1 MNGKKIET
9 SNLTIYEMDSAKK
22 GLFTTEDGRNHT
34 IIFFLVALLFTLWAV
49 GNSLIDTMD
58 KHFQDYYH
66 LTKAD
71 SANVQFSHYLGYF
84 FMALPAGWFIHKLG
98 YKWGIILG
106 LSLAAVGCLWFYPA
120 TKIDGFW
127 AVLLGVCL
135 VAMGFSFLETVA
147 NPYTTVL
154 GDPKYAA
161 SRINLAQYFN
171 ALGWPIA
178 PFIGGLYFYHSDAT
192 LNAQQN
198 AEIAHKTMWIPYVG
212 LALIIVV
219 LIIAFVKSKM
229 PDIVEKER
237 DENNSENR
245 AAQADVF
252 GQQNLLS
259 TVLLY
264 VCAILFSFALGM
276 IFRFFAQLVYMDR
289 ATLANP
295 VAMLAVNHTL
305 AMVFDVVT
313 VLAGV
318 GSIVFI
324 TLKRGKLIHRDSI
337 WSAPHFTGATIAQ
350 FLYVAAQAGIFSFF
364 INYMVEEV
372 PAIAESMKSSWF
384 IGGENGSILR
394 NGAYFLT
401 EKGATSLMSWMAFPL
416 FLLGRF
422 TGSFILRVTKAHKML
437 GLYALIN
444 VILMLVIVAK
454 LGWVSVAA
462 VFLSFFFMSIMFPT
476 IFSLGIFGLGE
487 RSKVASSFIVM
498 AIMGGAVLPKVM
510 GAIADADGMA
520 AGYVVPA
527 ACFVVIALYGF
538 FWTKLSRVDGVSGVK
553 IGTGH

>member
-1 MNGKKIET
+1 MEK
-9 SNLTIYEMDSAKK
+9 AKK

-34 IIFFLVALLFTLWAV
+34 FIFFLVALLFTLWAV

-106 LSLAAVGCLWFYPA
+106 LSLAALGCLWFYPA

-161 SRINLAQYFN
+161 SRINLAQSFN
-171 ALGWPIA
+171 AIGWPIA
-178 PFIGGLYFYHSDAT
+178 PYIGGLYFYHSNDANT
-192 LNAQQN
+192 AQQN
-198 AEIAHKTMWIPYVG
+198 AEIAHQTMWIPYVA
-212 LALIIVV
+212 LAFIILILIV
-219 LIIAFVKSKM
+219 AFVKSKM
-229 PDIVEKER
+229 PDITE
-237 DENNSENR
+237 DNNSDDESSKVE
-245 AAQADVF
+245 VF
-252 GQQNLLS
+252 GQQGRLS
-259 TVLLY
+259 TILLY
-264 VCAILFSFALGM
+264 VCAVLFSFALGM
-276 IFRFFAQLVYMDR
+276 IFRFFVQIFYMDR
-289 ATLANP
+289 ETLANP
-295 VAMLAVNHTL
+295 EAMAALNHTL
-305 AMVFDVVT
+305 AWVFNIVT
-313 VLAGV
+313 AVAGIS
-318 GSIVFI
+318 SIAFI
-324 TLKRGKLIHRDSI
+324 AVKRHQLIHKNSL

-372 PAIAESMKSSWF
+372 PAIGESLKASFF

-394 NGAYFLT
+394 DGSYFLT

-422 TGSFILRVTKAHKML
+422 TGSFILRVTKAHNML
-437 GLYALIN
+437 GLYSLIN
-444 VILMLVIVAK
+444 VILMVVVVAN
-454 LGWVSVAA
+454 LGWLSVVA

-487 RSKVASSFIVM
+487 KSKLASSFIVM

-510 GAIADADGMA
+510 GAIGDREGMS
-520 AGYVVPA
+520 AGYIVPA
-527 ACFVVIALYGF
+527 VCFAGIALYGF
-538 FWTKLSRVDGVSGVK
+538 FWTKLSGSEGLNGVK
-553 IGTGH
+553 IGSGH

>member
-1 MNGKKIET
+1 MKST
-9 SNLTIYEMDSAKK
+9 KK

-34 IIFFLVALLFTLWAV
+34 FIFFLVALLFTLWAV

-106 LSLAAVGCLWFYPA
+106 LSLAALGCLWFYPA

-135 VAMGFSFLETVA
+135 IAMGFSFLETVA

-154 GDPKYAA
+154 GNPKYAA
-161 SRINLAQYFN
+161 SRINLAQSFN
-171 ALGWPIA
+171 AIGWPIA
-178 PFIGGLYFYHSDAT
+178 PYIGGLYFYHSDVT
-192 LNAQQN
+192 QSAQQN
-198 AEIAHKTMWIPYVG
+198 AEIAHKTMWVPYVA
-212 LALIIVV
+212 LAVIILV
-219 LIIAFVKSKM
+219 LIIAFIKSKM
-229 PDIVEKER
+229 PDVVE
-237 DENNSENR
+237 DENNNNNSGSDT
-245 AAQADVF
+245 AKVDVF
-252 GQQNLLS
+252 GQQSLLS
-259 TVLLY
+259 TILLY
-264 VCAILFSFALGM
+264 VVAILFSFALGM
-276 IFRFFAQLVYMDR
+276 IVRFFVQLFYMDR

-295 VAMLAVNHTL
+295 EAMVALNHTL
-305 AMVFDVVT
+305 TWVFNIVT
-313 VLAGV
+313 TIAGLA
-318 GSIVFI
+318 SIIFI
-324 TLKRGKLIHRDSI
+324 TLKRGKLIHKNSL

-364 INYMVEEV
+364 INYTVEEV
-372 PAIAESMKSSWF
+372 PSIGEGLKSIWF
-384 IGGENGSILR
+384 IGGEEGSVLR

-416 FLLGRF
+416 FLVGRF
-422 TGSFILRVTKAHKML
+422 TGSFILRVTKAHNML
-437 GLYALIN
+437 GLYSTIN
-444 VILMLVIVAK
+444 VILMFVVMAE
-454 LGWVSVAA
+454 LGWISVAA
-462 VFLSFFFMSIMFPT
+462 LFLSFFFMSIMFPT

-487 RSKVASSFIVM
+487 KSKLASSFIVM

-510 GAIADADGMA
+510 GAIGDKEGMS

-527 ACFVVIALYGF
+527 VCFIAIALYGF
-538 FWTKLSRVDGVSGVK
+538 FWTKLSGSEGLNGVK

>member
-1 MNGKKIET
+1 MKQ
-9 SNLTIYEMDSAKK
+9 AKK

-34 IIFFLVALLFTLWAV
+34 FIFFLVALLFTLWAV

-154 GDPKYAA
+154 GNPKYSA
-161 SRINLAQYFN
+161 SRINLAQSFN
-171 ALGWPIA
+171 AIGWPIA
-178 PFIGGLYFYHSDAT
+178 PFIGGLYFYHSDNSLT
-192 LNAQQN
+192 AQQN
-198 AEIAHKTMWIPYVG
+198 AEIAHKTMWVPYIG
-212 LALIIVV
+212 IALIIGV
-219 LIIAFVKSKM
+219 LILAFIKSNM
-229 PDIVEKER
+229 PDVTEDTNTDKEP
-237 DENNSENR
+237 ENNK
-245 AAQADVF
+245 AKVDVF
-252 GQQNLLS
+252 GQQNRMS
-259 TVLLY
+259 TILLY

-276 IFRFFAQLVYMDR
+276 IIRFFVQLFYMDR
-289 ATLANP
+289 ETLANP
-295 VAMLAVNHTL
+295 EAMATLNHTL
-305 AMVFDVVT
+305 TRIFYIVT
-313 VLAGV
+313 GISGIASV
-318 GSIVFI
+318 VFI
-324 TLKRGKLIHRDSI
+324 VLKKQALIHKNSL
-337 WSAPHFTGATIAQ
+337 WSAPHFSGATIAQ

-372 PAIAESMKSSWF
+372 PSISESFKASF
-384 IGGENGSILR
+384 IIGGESGSVLR
-394 NGAYFLT
+394 DGAFFLS
-401 EKGATSLMSWMAFPL
+401 EKGATSLMSWLAFPL

-422 TGSFILRVTKAHKML
+422 TGSFILRVTKAHNML
-437 GLYALIN
+437 GLYSFIN
-444 VILMLVIVAK
+444 VILMLVVVAK
-454 LGWVSVAA
+454 LGWISVIA

-476 IFSLGIFGLGE
+476 IFSLGIWGLGE
-487 RSKVASSFIVM
+487 KSKLASSFIVM

-510 GAIADADGMA
+510 GAIADKDGMS
-520 AGYVVPA
+520 AGYIVPA
-527 ACFVVIALYGF
+527 VCFGVIALYGF
-538 FWTKLSRVDGVSGVK
+538 FWTKLSGAEGLSKVKVGSG
-553 IGTGH
+553 H

>member
-1 MNGKKIET
+1 MKGT
-9 SNLTIYEMDSAKK
+9 KK

-34 IIFFLVALLFTLWAV
+34 FIFFLVALLFTLWAV

-84 FMALPAGWFIHKLG
+84 FMALPAGWFIHRLG
-98 YKWGIILG
+98 YKWGIVLG
-106 LSLAAVGCLWFYPA
+106 LSLAALGCLWFYPA

-135 VAMGFSFLETVA
+135 IAMGFSFLETVA

-161 SRINLAQYFN
+161 SRINLAQSFN
-171 ALGWPIA
+171 AIGWPIA
-178 PFIGGLYFYHSDAT
+178 PYIGGLYFYHSDAS
-192 LNAQQN
+192 LSSQQN
-198 AEIAHKTMWIPYVG
+198 AEIAHQTMWIPYVA
-212 LALIIVV
+212 LALIIAV
-219 LIIAFVKSKM
+219 LIVAFIKSKM
-229 PDIVEKER
+229 PDVVEDKTNHSGGETAKV
-237 DENNSENR
+237 E
-245 AAQADVF
+245 VF
-252 GQQNLLS
+252 GQQSLLS
-259 TVLLY
+259 TILLY
-264 VCAILFSFALGM
+264 VCAVLFSFALGM
-276 IFRFFAQLVYMDR
+276 IVRFFVQLFYMDR
-289 ATLANP
+289 ETLANP
-295 VAMLAVNHTL
+295 EAMTALNHLLTR
-305 AMVFDVVT
+305 VFYIVT
-313 VLAGV
+313 GMAGIASV
-318 GSIVFI
+318 IFISIKK
-324 TLKRGKLIHRDSI
+324 TKLIHKDSL

-372 PAIAESMKSSWF
+372 PALGESLKSSFF
-384 IGGENGSILR
+384 IGGDNGSILR

-422 TGSFILRVTKAHKML
+422 TGSFILRVTKAHNML
-437 GLYALIN
+437 GLYAFIN
-444 VILMLVIVAK
+444 VILMFVIVAK
-454 LGWVSVAA
+454 LGWISVVA

-487 RSKVASSFIVM
+487 KSKLASSFIVM

-510 GAIADADGMA
+510 GAIGDAEGMS

-527 ACFVVIALYGF
+527 VCFMAIALYGF
-538 FWTKLSRVDGVSGVK
+538 FWTKLSGSEGLKSVK

>member
-1 MNGKKIET
+1 MTKT
-9 SNLTIYEMDSAKK
+9 KK

-34 IIFFLVALLFTLWAV
+34 FIFFLVVLLFTLWAV

-106 LSLAAVGCLWFYPA
+106 LSLAALGCLWFYPA

-154 GDPKYAA
+154 GNPKYSA
-161 SRINLAQYFN
+161 SRINLAQSFN
-171 ALGWPIA
+171 AIGWPIA
-178 PFIGGLYFYHSDAT
+178 PYIGGLYFYHTDSS
-192 LNAQQN
+192 LSAQQN
-198 AEIAHKTMWIPYVG
+198 AEIAHKTMWVPYVG
-212 LALIIVV
+212 IALIIGV
-219 LIIAFVKSKM
+219 LILAFLKSNMPDVTEDANNDQESGAEKSK
-229 PDIVEKER
+229 V
-237 DENNSENR
+237 
-245 AAQADVF
+245 DVF
-252 GQQNLLS
+252 GQQSLLS

-276 IFRFFAQLVYMDR
+276 IVRFFVQLFYMDR
-289 ATLANP
+289 ETLANP
-295 VAMLAVNHTL
+295 EAMATLNHLLSRVFYIVTGIFGVASVAFLI
-305 AMVFDVVT
+305 FR
-313 VLAGV
+313 
-318 GSIVFI
+318 
-324 TLKRGKLIHRDSI
+324 KEKLIHKNSL
-337 WSAPHFTGATIAQ
+337 WSAPHFSGATIAQ

-372 PAIAESMKSSWF
+372 PSISESFRSSF
-384 IGGENGSILR
+384 LIGGENGSILR
-394 NGAYFLT
+394 DGAYFLT

-422 TGSFILRVTKAHKML
+422 TGSFILRVTKAHNML
-437 GLYALIN
+437 GLYSFIN
-444 VILMLVIVAK
+444 VVLMLVVVAK
-454 LGWVSVAA
+454 LGWISVIA

-476 IFSLGIFGLGE
+476 IFSLGIWGLGE
-487 RSKVASSFIVM
+487 KSKLASSFIVM

-510 GAIADADGMA
+510 GAIADKDGMS

-527 ACFVVIALYGF
+527 VCFAVIALYGF
-538 FWTKLSRVDGVSGVK
+538 FWTKLSGSEGLSKMK
-553 IGTGH
+553 IGSGH

>member
-1 MNGKKIET
+1 MEKT
-9 SNLTIYEMDSAKK
+9 KK
-22 GLFTTEDGRNHT
+22 GLFTTEDGRNH
-34 IIFFLVALLFTLWAV
+34 IFIFFLVALLFTLWAV

-106 LSLAAVGCLWFYPA
+106 LSLAALGCLWFYPA

-135 VAMGFSFLETVA
+135 IAMGFSFLETVA

-161 SRINLAQYFN
+161 SRINLAQSFN
-171 ALGWPIA
+171 AIGWPIA
-178 PFIGGLYFYHSDAT
+178 PYIGGLYFYHTDNA

-198 AEIAHKTMWIPYVG
+198 AVIAHQTMWVPYVG
-212 LALIIVV
+212 IAIIIGILILAFI
-219 LIIAFVKSKM
+219 KSKM
-229 PDIVEKER
+229 PDVVEHDHNKGNSESNKAIVE
-237 DENNSENR
+237 
-245 AAQADVF
+245 VF
-252 GQQNLLS
+252 GQQSRLS
-259 TVLLY
+259 TILLY
-264 VCAILFSFALGM
+264 VCAVMLSFALGM
-276 IFRFFAQLVYMDR
+276 IVRFFVQLFYMDR
-289 ATLANP
+289 ETLGNP
-295 VAMLAVNHTL
+295 E
-305 AMVFDVVT
+305 AMVALNIILTRVFYTVT
-313 VLAGV
+313 GIVGI
-318 GSIVFI
+318 GSIIFI
-324 TLKRGKLIHRDSI
+324 ALKREKLIHKNSL

-372 PAIAESMKSSWF
+372 PAISESLKSSFF

-394 NGAYFLT
+394 DGAYFLT

-416 FLLGRF
+416 FLVGRF

-437 GLYALIN
+437 GLYSFIN
-444 VILMLVIVAK
+444 VILMFVIVAK
-454 LGWVSVAA
+454 LGWISVAA

-476 IFSLGIFGLGE
+476 IFSLGIWGLGE
-487 RSKVASSFIVM
+487 KSKLASSFIVM

-510 GAIADADGMA
+510 GAIADKDGMS
-520 AGYVVPA
+520 AGYIVPA
-527 ACFVVIALYGF
+527 VCFMAIALYGF
-538 FWTKLSRVDGVSGVK
+538 FWTKLSGSEGLTSVK
-553 IGTGH
+553 IGSGH

>member
-1 MNGKKIET
+1 MKKT
-9 SNLTIYEMDSAKK
+9 KA

-34 IIFFLVALLFTLWAV
+34 FIFFLVALLFTLWAV

-58 KHFQDYYH
+58 KHFQDFYH

-84 FMALPAGWFIHKLG
+84 FMALPAGWFIQKLG
-98 YKWGIILG
+98 YKWGIVLG
-106 LSLAAVGCLWFYPA
+106 LSLAALGCLWFYPA
-120 TKIDGFW
+120 TQIDGFW

-161 SRINLAQYFN
+161 SRINLAQSFN
-171 ALGWPIA
+171 AIGWPIA
-178 PFIGGLYFYHSDAT
+178 PYIGGLYFYHTDTA

-198 AEIAHKTMWIPYVG
+198 AEIAHQTMWIPYVG
-212 LALIIVV
+212 LAIIMLV
-219 LIIAFVKSKM
+219 LIVAFIKSKM
-229 PDIVEKER
+229 PDVKEADNTNNNTESETVKVE
-237 DENNSENR
+237 
-245 AAQADVF
+245 VF
-252 GQQNLLS
+252 GQQSLLS
-259 TVLLY
+259 TILLY
-264 VCAILFSFALGM
+264 VCAILFSFAVGM
-276 IFRFFAQLVYMDR
+276 IVRFFVQLFYMDR
-289 ATLANP
+289 ETLGNP
-295 VAMLAVNHTL
+295 E
-305 AMVFDVVT
+305 AMVALNHL
-313 VLAGV
+313 LAWV
-318 GSIVFI
+318 FNITTSIVGIASIIFI
-324 TLKRGKLIHRDSI
+324 TLRRDRLIHKDSL

-372 PAIAESMKSSWF
+372 PAIGESFKSSWF

-401 EKGATSLMSWMAFPL
+401 ERGATSLMSWMAFPL
-416 FLLGRF
+416 FLIGRF
-422 TGSFILRVTKAHKML
+422 TGSFILRVTKAHSML

-444 VILMLVIVAK
+444 VLLMFVVVANI
-454 LGWVSVAA
+454 GWISVAA

-487 RSKVASSFIVM
+487 KSKLASSFIVM

-510 GAIADADGMA
+510 GAIADKDGMS

-527 ACFVVIALYGF
+527 VCFMVIALYGF
-538 FWTKLSRVDGVSGVK
+538 FWTKLSGSDGLSGLK
-553 IGTGH
+553 IRTGH

>member
-1 MNGKKIET
+1 MKKT
-9 SNLTIYEMDSAKK
+9 KA

-34 IIFFLVALLFTLWAV
+34 FIFFLVALLFTLWAV

-58 KHFQDYYH
+58 KHFQDFYH

-84 FMALPAGWFIHKLG
+84 FMALPAGWFIQKLG
-98 YKWGIILG
+98 YKWGIVLG
-106 LSLAAVGCLWFYPA
+106 LSLAALGCLWFYPA
-120 TKIDGFW
+120 TQIDGFW

-161 SRINLAQYFN
+161 SRINLAQSFN
-171 ALGWPIA
+171 AIGWPIA
-178 PFIGGLYFYHSDAT
+178 PYIGGLYFYHTDTA

-198 AEIAHKTMWIPYVG
+198 AEIAHQTMWIPYVG
-212 LALIIVV
+212 LAIIMLV
-219 LIIAFVKSKM
+219 LIVAFIKSKM
-229 PDIVEKER
+229 PDVKEADNTNNNTESETVKVE
-237 DENNSENR
+237 
-245 AAQADVF
+245 VF
-252 GQQNLLS
+252 GQQSLLS
-259 TVLLY
+259 TILLY
-264 VCAILFSFALGM
+264 VCAILFSFAVGM
-276 IFRFFAQLVYMDR
+276 IVRFFVQLFYMDR
-289 ATLANP
+289 ETLGNP
-295 VAMLAVNHTL
+295 E
-305 AMVFDVVT
+305 AMVALNHL
-313 VLAGV
+313 LAWV
-318 GSIVFI
+318 FNITTSIVGIASIIFI
-324 TLKRGKLIHRDSI
+324 TLRRDRLIHKDSL

-372 PAIAESMKSSWF
+372 PAIGESFKSSLF

-401 EKGATSLMSWMAFPL
+401 ERGATSLMSWMAFPL
-416 FLLGRF
+416 FLIGRF
-422 TGSFILRVTKAHKML
+422 TGSFILRVTKAHSML

-444 VILMLVIVAK
+444 VLLMFVVVAK
-454 LGWVSVAA
+454 LGWISVAA

-487 RSKVASSFIVM
+487 KSKLASSFIVM

-510 GAIADADGMA
+510 GAIADKDGMS

-527 ACFVVIALYGF
+527 VCFMVIALYGF
-538 FWTKLSRVDGVSGVK
+538 FWTKLSGSDGLSGLK
-553 IGTGH
+553 IRTGH

>member
-1 MNGKKIET
+1 MSKT
-9 SNLTIYEMDSAKK
+9 KK

-34 IIFFLVALLFTLWAV
+34 FIFFLVALLFTLWAV

-106 LSLAAVGCLWFYPA
+106 LSLAALGCLWFYPA

-135 VAMGFSFLETVA
+135 IAMGFSFLETVA

-154 GDPKYAA
+154 GNPKYAA
-161 SRINLAQYFN
+161 SRINLAQSFN
-171 ALGWPIA
+171 AIGWPIA
-178 PFIGGLYFYHSDAT
+178 PFIGGMYFYHTDDSLT
-192 LNAQQN
+192 AQQN
-198 AEIAHKTMWIPYVG
+198 AEIAHQTMWIPYMALAVIIG
-212 LALIIVV
+212 L
-219 LIIAFVKSKM
+219 LIIAFLKSKM
-229 PDIVEKER
+229 PDVTE
-237 DENNSENR
+237 DDNLGAENE
-245 AAQADVF
+245 AAKVDVF
-252 GQQNLLS
+252 GQKSVIS
-259 TVLLY
+259 TILLY
-264 VCAILFSFALGM
+264 VTAILFSFALGM
-276 IFRFFAQLVYMDR
+276 IVRFFVQVFYMDR
-289 ATLANP
+289 ETLAN
-295 VAMLAVNHTL
+295 VEAMAVLNKMLTGIFY
-305 AMVFDVVT
+305 AVT
-313 VLAGV
+313 IIAGV
-318 GSIVFI
+318 VSIAFI
-324 TLKRGKLIHRDSI
+324 AIKRGQLIHKNSI

-372 PAIAESMKSSWF
+372 PAIGAELKSNFF

-394 NGAYFLT
+394 DGSYFLT
-401 EKGATSLMSWMAFPL
+401 EKGATSLMSWLAFPL

-422 TGSFILRVTKAHKML
+422 TGSFILRVTKAHIML
-437 GLYALIN
+437 GLYSLIN
-444 VILMLVIVAK
+444 VILMFVVVAN
-454 LGWVSVAA
+454 LGWISVAS

-487 RSKVASSFIVM
+487 KSKLASSFIVM

-510 GAIADADGMA
+510 GAIGDAEGMS

-527 ACFVVIALYGF
+527 VCFMAIALYGF
-538 FWTKLSRVDGVSGVK
+538 FWNKLSGSDGLNNVK

>member
-1 MNGKKIET
+1 MKST
-9 SNLTIYEMDSAKK
+9 KK

-34 IIFFLVALLFTLWAV
+34 FIFFLVALLFTLWAV

-58 KHFQDYYH
+58 KHFQDFYH

-106 LSLAAVGCLWFYPA
+106 LSLAALGCLWFYPA

-161 SRINLAQYFN
+161 SRINLAQSFN
-171 ALGWPIA
+171 AIGWPIA
-178 PFIGGLYFYHSDAT
+178 PYIGGLYFYHTDPA
-192 LNAQQN
+192 LNSQQN
-198 AEIAHKTMWIPYVG
+198 AEIAHQTMWVPYVG
-212 LALIIVV
+212 IALIIGI
-219 LIIAFVKSKM
+219 LILAFLKSKM
-229 PDIVEKER
+229 PDVKEEDHKNNDSEVETIKV
-237 DENNSENR
+237 
-245 AAQADVF
+245 DVF
-252 GQQNLLS
+252 GQQSRLS
-259 TVLLY
+259 TILLY
-264 VCAILFSFALGM
+264 VCAILLSFALGM
-276 IFRFFAQLVYMDR
+276 IVRFFVQLFYMDR
-289 ATLANP
+289 ETLGNP
-295 VAMLAVNHTL
+295 E
-305 AMVFDVVT
+305 AMVALNHILTRVFYIATGFV
-313 VLAGV
+313 GV
-318 GSIVFI
+318 GSIAFI
-324 TLKRGKLIHRDSI
+324 TLKRDKLIHKASL

-372 PAIAESMKSSWF
+372 PAIAESLKSNWF
-384 IGGENGSILR
+384 IGGAEGSILR
-394 NGAYFLT
+394 DGSYFLT

-416 FLLGRF
+416 FLIGRF
-422 TGSFILRVTKAHKML
+422 TGSFILRVTKAHNML
-437 GLYALIN
+437 GLYAFIN
-444 VILMLVIVAK
+444 VILMFVIVAK
-454 LGWVSVAA
+454 LGWISVAA

-487 RSKVASSFIVM
+487 KSKLASSFIVM

-510 GAIADADGMA
+510 GAIADKDGMS

-527 ACFVVIALYGF
+527 VCFMVIALYGF
-538 FWTKLSRVDGVSGVK
+538 FWTKLSGSEGLSKVK
-553 IGTGH
+553 IGSGH

>member
-1 MNGKKIET
+1 MERT
-9 SNLTIYEMDSAKK
+9 KK
-22 GLFTTEDGRNHT
+22 GLFTTEDGRNHVV
-34 IIFFLVALLFTLWAV
+34 IFFLVALLFTLWAV

-106 LSLAAVGCLWFYPA
+106 LSLAALGCLWFYPA

-161 SRINLAQYFN
+161 SRINLAQSFN
-171 ALGWPIA
+171 AIGWPIA
-178 PFIGGLYFYHSDAT
+178 PFIGGLYFYHSDNT

-198 AEIAHKTMWIPYVG
+198 AEIAHKTMWVPYVA
-212 LALIIVV
+212 LAVIILV
-219 LIIAFVKSKM
+219 LIIAFIKSKM
-229 PDIVEKER
+229 PDIIEN
-237 DENNSENR
+237 ENNNNHTESKT
-245 AAQADVF
+245 AKVDVF
-252 GQQNLLS
+252 GQQSLLS
-259 TVLLY
+259 TILLY

-276 IFRFFAQLVYMDR
+276 IFRFFAQLFYMDR
-289 ATLANP
+289 ETLADP
-295 VAMLAVNHTL
+295 KAMVALNHTL
-305 AMVFDVVT
+305 AIVFDVAT
-313 VLAGV
+313 VVAGV
-318 GSIVFI
+318 ASIVFI
-324 TLKRGKLIHRDSI
+324 TLKRKSLIHKSSI
-337 WSAPHFTGATIAQ
+337 WSAPHFTGATISQ

-372 PAIAESMKSSWF
+372 PAIGESLKSSWF

-437 GLYALIN
+437 GLYAFIN
-444 VILMLVIVAK
+444 VLLMFIIVAK
-454 LGWVSVAA
+454 LGWVSVMA

-510 GAIADADGMA
+510 GAIADADGMS

-527 ACFVVIALYGF
+527 ACFAVIALYGF
-538 FWTKLSRVDGVSGVK
+538 FWTKLSGSDGLNGVK
-553 IGTGH
+553 IGTGHCETLQIARLGSGDI

>member
-1 MNGKKIET
+1 MEKTN
-9 SNLTIYEMDSAKK
+9 K
-22 GLFTTEDGRNHT
+22 GLFTTEDGKNHVV
-34 IIFFLVALLFTLWAV
+34 IFFLVALLFTLWAV

-58 KHFQDYYH
+58 KHFQDFYH

-106 LSLAAVGCLWFYPA
+106 LSLAALGCLWFYPA

-161 SRINLAQYFN
+161 SRINLAQSFN
-171 ALGWPIA
+171 AIGWPIA
-178 PFIGGLYFYHSDAT
+178 PFIGGLYFYNSDAT
-192 LNAQQN
+192 LSAQQN
-198 AEIAHKTMWIPYVG
+198 AEIAHKTMWIPYVA
-212 LALIIVV
+212 LAVIIGV
-219 LIIAFVKSKM
+219 LIIAFMKSKM
-229 PDIVEKER
+229 PEVVE
-237 DENNSENR
+237 DENNNSNSENKK
-245 AAQADVF
+245 AKVDVF
-252 GQQNLLS
+252 GQQSILS
-259 TVLLY
+259 TILLY
-264 VCAILFSFALGM
+264 VCAILFSFAIGM
-276 IFRFFAQLVYMDR
+276 IFRFFAQLFYMDR
-289 ATLANP
+289 ETLANP
-295 VAMLAVNHTL
+295 QAMLAVNHTL
-305 AMVFDVVT
+305 AIVFDVST
-313 VLAGV
+313 VVAGMT
-318 GSIVFI
+318 SIAFI
-324 TLKRGKLIHRDSI
+324 ALKREKLIHKNSI
-337 WSAPHFTGATIAQ
+337 WSAPHFTGATISQ

-372 PAIAESMKSSWF
+372 PAIGESMKSSWF

-437 GLYALIN
+437 GLYAFIN
-444 VILMLVIVAK
+444 VLLMFVIVAK
-454 LGWVSVAA
+454 LGWVSVLA

-476 IFSLGIFGLGE
+476 IFSLGIYGLGE
-487 RSKVASSFIVM
+487 RSKVASSFIVI

-510 GAIADADGMA
+510 GAIADADGMS

-527 ACFVVIALYGF
+527 VCFAVIALYGI
-538 FWTKLSRVDGVSGVK
+538 FWTKLSGSEGLNGVK

>member
-1 MNGKKIET
+1 MEKT
-9 SNLTIYEMDSAKK
+9 KK

-34 IIFFLVALLFTLWAV
+34 FIFFLVALLFTLWAV

-58 KHFQDYYH
+58 KHFQDYYL

-98 YKWGIILG
+98 YKWGIVLG
-106 LSLAAVGCLWFYPA
+106 LSLAALGCLWFYPA

-135 VAMGFSFLETVA
+135 IAMGFSFLETVA

-161 SRINLAQYFN
+161 SRINLAQSFN
-171 ALGWPIA
+171 AIGWPIA
-178 PFIGGLYFYHSDAT
+178 PYIGGLYFYHTDPS

-198 AEIAHKTMWIPYVG
+198 AEIAHKTMWVPYIG
-212 LALIIVV
+212 IAIIIGILILAFI
-219 LIIAFVKSKM
+219 KSKM
-229 PDIVEKER
+229 PDVKEEDHKDTGSETSQVE
-237 DENNSENR
+237 
-245 AAQADVF
+245 VF
-252 GQQNLLS
+252 GQQSRLS

-264 VCAILFSFALGM
+264 VCAVMFSFALGM
-276 IFRFFAQLVYMDR
+276 IFRFFVQLFYMDR
-289 ATLANP
+289 ETLANP
-295 VAMLAVNHTL
+295 E
-305 AMVFDVVT
+305 AMVALNHLLTRVFYSIT
-313 VLAGV
+313 GIV
-318 GSIVFI
+318 GIASIIFI
-324 TLKRGKLIHRDSI
+324 TVKRSKLIHKDSL

-364 INYMVEEV
+364 INYMVEDV
-372 PAIAESMKSSWF
+372 PALGESLKSSFF

-394 NGAYFLT
+394 DGAYFLT

-422 TGSFILRVTKAHKML
+422 TGSFILRVTKAHNML
-437 GLYALIN
+437 GLYSAIN
-444 VILMLVIVAK
+444 VILMFLIVAK
-454 LGWVSVAA
+454 LGWISVVA

-487 RSKVASSFIVM
+487 KSKLASSFIVM

-510 GAIADADGMA
+510 GAIADADGMS

-527 ACFVVIALYGF
+527 VCFMAIALYGF
-538 FWTKLSRVDGVSGVK
+538 FWTKLSGSEGVSGVK

>member
-1 MNGKKIET
+1 MSKT
-9 SNLTIYEMDSAKK
+9 KK

-34 IIFFLVALLFTLWAV
+34 FIFFLVALLFTLWAV

-106 LSLAAVGCLWFYPA
+106 LSLAALGCLWFYPA

-154 GDPKYAA
+154 GNPKYAA
-161 SRINLAQYFN
+161 SRINLAQSFN
-171 ALGWPIA
+171 AIGWPIA
-178 PFIGGLYFYHSDAT
+178 PFIGGMYFYHTDDT
-192 LNAQQN
+192 LTAQQN
-198 AEIAHKTMWIPYVG
+198 AEIAHQTMWIPYVA
-212 LALIIVV
+212 LAVIIGV
-219 LIIAFVKSKM
+219 LIILFLKSKM
-229 PDIVEKER
+229 PDVTE
-237 DENNSENR
+237 DDNSGAE
-245 AAQADVF
+245 AETAKVDVF
-252 GQQNLLS
+252 GQKGLMS
-259 TVLLY
+259 TILLY
-264 VCAILFSFALGM
+264 VTAILFSFALGM
-276 IFRFFAQLVYMDR
+276 IVRFFVQIFYMDR
-289 ATLANP
+289 ETLANAE
-295 VAMLAVNHTL
+295 AMAALNHTL
-305 AMVFDVVT
+305 TRIFYVVT
-313 VLAGV
+313 AVAGI
-318 GSIVFI
+318 GSIAFI
-324 TLKRGKLIHRDSI
+324 AFKRGKLIHKNSL

-372 PAIAESMKSSWF
+372 PSISEGMKASWL
-384 IGGENGSILR
+384 IGGESGSILR
-394 NGAYFLT
+394 DNSFFLT
-401 EKGATSLMSWMAFPL
+401 EKGATSLMSWLAFPL

-422 TGSFILRVTKAHKML
+422 TGSFILRVTKAHIML
-437 GLYALIN
+437 GVYSFIN
-444 VILMLVIVAK
+444 VILMLVVVAN
-454 LGWVSVAA
+454 LGWISVIS

-487 RSKVASSFIVM
+487 KSKLASSFIVM

-510 GAIADADGMA
+510 GAIGDAEGMS
-520 AGYVVPA
+520 AGYIVPA
-527 ACFVVIALYGF
+527 ICFIAIALYGF
-538 FWTKLSRVDGVSGVK
+538 FWSKLSGSDGVSSVK
-553 IGTGH
+553 LGAGH

>member
-1 MNGKKIET
+1 MKGT
-9 SNLTIYEMDSAKK
+9 KK

-34 IIFFLVALLFTLWAV
+34 FIFFLVALLFTLWAV

-106 LSLAAVGCLWFYPA
+106 LGLAALGCLWFYPA

-135 VAMGFSFLETVA
+135 IAMGFSFLETVA

-154 GDPKYAA
+154 GNPKYAA
-161 SRINLAQYFN
+161 SRINLAQSFN
-171 ALGWPIA
+171 AIGWPIA
-178 PFIGGLYFYHSDAT
+178 PFIGGIYFYHTDDT
-192 LNAQQN
+192 LTAQQN
-198 AEIAHKTMWIPYVG
+198 AEIAHQTMWIPYVA
-212 LALIIVV
+212 LAVIIGI
-219 LIIAFVKSKM
+219 LIIAFIKSKM
-229 PDIVEKER
+229 PDIVEDDNVTGKQE
-237 DENNSENR
+237 SEI
-245 AAQADVF
+245 AKVDVF
-252 GQQNLLS
+252 GQQNRLS
-259 TVLLY
+259 TILLY
-264 VCAILFSFALGM
+264 VTAILFSFALGM
-276 IFRFFAQLVYMDR
+276 IVRFFVQVFYMDR
-289 ATLANP
+289 ETLANP
-295 VAMLAVNHTL
+295 EAMAVLNRLLTL
-305 AMVFDVVT
+305 IFYIVT
-313 VLAGV
+313 VIASV
-318 GSIVFI
+318 ASVVFI
-324 TLKRGKLIHRDSI
+324 TLKRTKLIHKSSI
-337 WSAPHFTGATIAQ
+337 WSAPHFTGATISQ

-372 PAIAESMKSSWF
+372 PAIGEGLKSAWF

-394 NGAYFLT
+394 DGAYFLT
-401 EKGATSLMSWMAFPL
+401 EKGATSLMSWLAFPL

-422 TGSFILRVTKAHKML
+422 TGSFILRVTKAHNML
-437 GLYALIN
+437 GLYSFIN
-444 VILMLVIVAK
+444 VLLMFVVVAK
-454 LGWVSVAA
+454 LGWISVAA

-487 RSKVASSFIVM
+487 KSKMASSFIVM

-510 GAIADADGMA
+510 GAIGDAEGMS
-520 AGYVVPA
+520 AGYIVPA
-527 ACFVVIALYGF
+527 VCFVAIALYGF
-538 FWTKLSRVDGVSGVK
+538 FWTKLSGSEGLNGVK

>member
-1 MNGKKIET
+1 MTKT
-9 SNLTIYEMDSAKK
+9 KK
-22 GLFTTEDGRNHT
+22 GLFTTEDGINHT
-34 IIFFLVALLFTLWAV
+34 FIFFLVAMLFMLWAV

-106 LSLAAVGCLWFYPA
+106 LSLAALGCLWFYPA

-154 GDPKYAA
+154 GNPKYAA
-161 SRINLAQYFN
+161 SRINLAQSFN
-171 ALGWPIA
+171 AIGWPIA
-178 PFIGGLYFYHSDAT
+178 PYVGGLYFYHSDDS
-192 LNAQQN
+192 LSAQQN
-198 AEIAHKTMWIPYVG
+198 AEIAHQTMWVPYVAIAG
-212 LALIIVV
+212 IILV

-229 PDIVEKER
+229 PDIK
-237 DENNSENR
+237 ENNNHSQDDN
-245 AAQADVF
+245 APVDVF
-252 GQQNLLS
+252 GKQDKLS
-259 TVLLY
+259 TLLLY
-264 VCAILFSFALGM
+264 GCAILFSFALGM
-276 IFRFFAQLVYMDR
+276 IFRFFVQVFYMDR
-289 ATLANP
+289 ETLANP
-295 VAMLAVNHTL
+295 EAMAALNHML
-305 AMVFDVVT
+305 KWVFNIVT
-313 VLAGV
+313 AIAGV
-318 GSIVFI
+318 SSIIFI
-324 TLKRGKLIHRDSI
+324 AVKRHKLIHKNSL
-337 WSAPHFTGATIAQ
+337 WSAPHFTGATISQ

-372 PAIAESMKSSWF
+372 PSISESFKASWF

-394 NGAYFLT
+394 DGSYFLT

-422 TGSFILRVTKAHKML
+422 TGSFILRVTKAHNML
-437 GLYALIN
+437 GLYSFIN
-444 VILMLVIVAK
+444 VILMLVVVAN
-454 LGWVSVAA
+454 LGWISVIA

-487 RSKVASSFIVM
+487 KSKLASSFIVM

-510 GAIADADGMA
+510 GAIADVDGMS
-520 AGYVVPA
+520 AGYIVPA
-527 ACFVVIALYGF
+527 VCFLGIALYGF
-538 FWTKLSRVDGVSGVK
+538 FWTKLSGSQGLNGVK
-553 IGTGH
+553 IGSGH

>member
-1 MNGKKIET
+1 MTKT
-9 SNLTIYEMDSAKK
+9 KK

-34 IIFFLVALLFTLWAV
+34 FIFFLVALLFTLWAV

-58 KHFQDYYH
+58 KHFQDYYY

-98 YKWGIILG
+98 YKWGIVLG
-106 LSLAAVGCLWFYPA
+106 LSLAACGCLWFYPA

-161 SRINLAQYFN
+161 SRINLAQSFN
-171 ALGWPIA
+171 AIGWPIA
-178 PFIGGLYFYHSDAT
+178 PYIGGLYFYHSDDSLT
-192 LNAQQN
+192 AQQN
-198 AEIAHKTMWIPYVG
+198 AEIAHQTMWIPYVA
-212 LALIIVV
+212 LAGIILV

-229 PDIVEKER
+229 PDVTENDNHSEDESARVE
-237 DENNSENR
+237 
-245 AAQADVF
+245 VF
-252 GQQNLLS
+252 GQQDKLS
-259 TVLLY
+259 TILLY

-276 IFRFFAQLVYMDR
+276 IFRFFVQVFYMDR
-289 ATLANP
+289 ETLANP
-295 VAMLAVNHTL
+295 EAMAALNRML
-305 AMVFDVVT
+305 KWVFNIVT
-313 VLAGV
+313 VVAGV
-318 GSIVFI
+318 TSITFI
-324 TLKRGKLIHRDSI
+324 AVKRHRLIHKNSL

-372 PAIAESMKSSWF
+372 PSIGESFKASWL

-394 NGAYFLT
+394 DGSYFLT

-422 TGSFILRVTKAHKML
+422 TGSFILRVTKAHNML
-437 GLYALIN
+437 GLYSFIN
-444 VILMLVIVAK
+444 VLLMFVVVAK
-454 LGWVSVAA
+454 LGWISVIA

-487 RSKVASSFIVM
+487 KSKLASSFIVM

-510 GAIADADGMA
+510 GAIADAEGMS
-520 AGYVVPA
+520 AGYIVPA
-527 ACFVVIALYGF
+527 ACFGVIALYGF
-538 FWTKLSRVDGVSGVK
+538 FWTKLSGSEGLSKVK
-553 IGTGH
+553 IGAGH

>member
-1 MNGKKIET
+1 MKKT
-9 SNLTIYEMDSAKK
+9 KA

-34 IIFFLVALLFTLWAV
+34 FIFFLVALLFTLWAV

-58 KHFQDYYH
+58 KHFQDFYH

-84 FMALPAGWFIHKLG
+84 FMALPAGWFIQKLG
-98 YKWGIILG
+98 YKWGIVLG
-106 LSLAAVGCLWFYPA
+106 LSLAALGCLWFYPA
-120 TKIDGFW
+120 TQIDGFW

-161 SRINLAQYFN
+161 SRINLAQSFN
-171 ALGWPIA
+171 AIGWPIA
-178 PFIGGLYFYHSDAT
+178 PYIGGLYFYHTDTA

-198 AEIAHKTMWIPYVG
+198 AEIAHQTMWIPYVG
-212 LALIIVV
+212 LAIIMLV
-219 LIIAFVKSKM
+219 LIVAFIKSKM
-229 PDIVEKER
+229 PDVKEADNTNNNTESETVKVE
-237 DENNSENR
+237 
-245 AAQADVF
+245 VF
-252 GQQNLLS
+252 GQQSLLS
-259 TVLLY
+259 TILLY
-264 VCAILFSFALGM
+264 VCAILFSFAVGM
-276 IFRFFAQLVYMDR
+276 IVRFFVQLFYMDR
-289 ATLANP
+289 ETLGNP
-295 VAMLAVNHTL
+295 E
-305 AMVFDVVT
+305 AMVALNHL
-313 VLAGV
+313 LAWV
-318 GSIVFI
+318 FNITTSIVGIASIIFI
-324 TLKRGKLIHRDSI
+324 TLRRDRLIHKDSL

-372 PAIAESMKSSWF
+372 PAIGESFKSSWF

-401 EKGATSLMSWMAFPL
+401 ERGATSLMSWMAFPL
-416 FLLGRF
+416 FLIGRF
-422 TGSFILRVTKAHKML
+422 TGSFILRVTKAHSML

-444 VILMLVIVAK
+444 VLLMFVVVAK
-454 LGWVSVAA
+454 LGWISVAA

-487 RSKVASSFIVM
+487 KSKLASSFIVM

-510 GAIADADGMA
+510 GAIADKDGMS

-527 ACFVVIALYGF
+527 VCFMVIALYGF
-538 FWTKLSRVDGVSGVK
+538 FWTKLSGSDGLSGLK
-553 IGTGH
+553 IRTGH

>member
-1 MNGKKIET
+1 MEK
-9 SNLTIYEMDSAKK
+9 AKK
-22 GLFTTEDGRNHT
+22 GLFTTEDGRNHVF
-34 IIFFLVALLFTLWAV
+34 IFFLVALLFTLWAV

-106 LSLAAVGCLWFYPA
+106 LSLAALGCLWFYPA

-135 VAMGFSFLETVA
+135 IAMGFSFLETVA

-161 SRINLAQYFN
+161 SRINLAQSFN
-171 ALGWPIA
+171 AIGWPIA
-178 PFIGGLYFYHSDAT
+178 PYIGGLYFYHTDVA

-198 AEIAHKTMWIPYVG
+198 AVIAHKTMWVPYIG
-212 LALIIVV
+212 IAIIIGILILAFI
-219 LIIAFVKSKM
+219 KSKM
-229 PDIVEKER
+229 PDVVEHDHNKSNSESNKAIVE
-237 DENNSENR
+237 
-245 AAQADVF
+245 VF
-252 GQQNLLS
+252 GQQGRLS
-259 TVLLY
+259 TILLY
-264 VCAILFSFALGM
+264 VCAVMLSFALGM
-276 IFRFFAQLVYMDR
+276 IVRFFVQLFYMDR
-289 ATLANP
+289 ETLGNP
-295 VAMLAVNHTL
+295 E
-305 AMVFDVVT
+305 AMVALNHILTRVFYSVT
-313 VLAGV
+313 GIVGI
-318 GSIVFI
+318 GSIIFI
-324 TLKRGKLIHRDSI
+324 ALKREKLIHKNSL

-372 PAIAESMKSSWF
+372 PAISASLKSSFF

-394 NGAYFLT
+394 DGAYFLT

-416 FLLGRF
+416 FLVGRF
-422 TGSFILRVTKAHKML
+422 TGSFILRITKAHKML
-437 GLYALIN
+437 GLYAIIN
-444 VILMLVIVAK
+444 VMLMFVIVAK
-454 LGWVSVAA
+454 LGWLSVAA

-476 IFSLGIFGLGE
+476 IFSLGIWGLGE
-487 RSKVASSFIVM
+487 KSKLASSFIVM

-510 GAIADADGMA
+510 GAIADKDGMS
-520 AGYVVPA
+520 AGYIVPA
-527 ACFVVIALYGF
+527 VCFMAIALYGF
-538 FWTKLSRVDGVSGVK
+538 FWTKLSGSEGLTSVK

>member
-1 MNGKKIET
+1 MERT
-9 SNLTIYEMDSAKK
+9 KK

-58 KHFQDYYH
+58 KHFQDYYN

-106 LSLAAVGCLWFYPA
+106 LSLAALGCLWFYPA

-135 VAMGFSFLETVA
+135 IAMGFSFLETVA

-161 SRINLAQYFN
+161 SRINLAQSFN
-171 ALGWPIA
+171 AIGWPIA
-178 PFIGGLYFYHSDAT
+178 PYIGGLYFYHTDIA

-198 AEIAHKTMWIPYVG
+198 AVIAHKTMWVPYVG
-212 LALIIVV
+212 IAIIIGILILA
-219 LIIAFVKSKM
+219 FMKSKM
-229 PDIVEKER
+229 PDVVEHDHNKSHAE
-237 DENNSENR
+237 DNKVKV
-245 AAQADVF
+245 DVF
-252 GQQNLLS
+252 GQQGRLS
-259 TVLLY
+259 TTLLY
-264 VCAILFSFALGM
+264 VCAVMFSFALGM
-276 IFRFFAQLVYMDR
+276 IFRFFVQLFYMDR
-289 ATLANP
+289 ETLGNP
-295 VAMLAVNHTL
+295 EAMLALNHML
-305 AMVFDVVT
+305 
-313 VLAGV
+313 
-318 GSIVFI
+318 SIVFYSVTGI
-324 TLKRGKLIHRDSI
+324 VGTASVVFIALKREKLIHKNSL

-372 PAIAESMKSSWF
+372 PALGESLKSSFF
-384 IGGENGSILR
+384 IGGDNGSILR

-401 EKGATSLMSWMAFPL
+401 EKGATSLMSWLAFPL
-416 FLLGRF
+416 FLIGRF
-422 TGSFILRVTKAHKML
+422 TGSFILRIAKAHTML
-437 GLYALIN
+437 GLYAIIN
-444 VILMLVIVAK
+444 VMLMFVIVAK
-454 LGWVSVAA
+454 LGWLSVVA

-476 IFSLGIFGLGE
+476 IFSLGIWGLGE
-487 RSKVASSFIVM
+487 KSKLASSFIVM

-510 GAIADADGMA
+510 GAIADKDGMS
-520 AGYVVPA
+520 AGYIVPA
-527 ACFVVIALYGF
+527 VCFIAIALYGF
-538 FWTKLSRVDGVSGVK
+538 FWTKLSGSEGLSGVK

>member
-1 MNGKKIET
+1 MKQK
-9 SNLTIYEMDSAKK
+9 KK

-34 IIFFLVALLFTLWAV
+34 VIFFLVALLFTLWAV

-154 GDPKYAA
+154 GNPKYAA
-161 SRINLAQYFN
+161 SRINLAQSFN
-171 ALGWPIA
+171 AIGWPIA

-192 LNAQQN
+192 LTAQQN
-198 AEIAHKTMWIPYVG
+198 AEVAHKTMWVPYVG
-212 LALIIVV
+212 IAVIIGV
-219 LIIAFVKSKM
+219 LILAFLKSKM
-229 PDIVEKER
+229 PDVKE
-237 DENNSENR
+237 DTNKDNSEENEN
-245 AAQADVF
+245 AIDVF
-252 GQQNLLS
+252 GQKSLMSTILLF
-259 TVLLY
+259 

-276 IFRFFAQLVYMDR
+276 IIRFFVQIFYMDR
-289 ATLANP
+289 ATLANQE
-295 VAMLAVNHTL
+295 AMQALNHL
-305 AMVFDVVT
+305 LSKVFYIVT
-313 VLAGV
+313 SLSVV
-318 GSIVFI
+318 GSVAFI
-324 TLKRGKLIHRDSI
+324 ALKKEKLIHRNSL
-337 WSAPHFTGATIAQ
+337 WSAPHFSGATIAQ

-372 PAIAESMKSSWF
+372 PSISESLRSCF
-384 IGGENGSILR
+384 LIGGESGSILR
-394 NGAYFLT
+394 DGAYFLT

-422 TGSFILRVTKAHKML
+422 TGSFILRVTKAHNML
-437 GLYALIN
+437 GLYSFIN
-444 VILMLVIVAK
+444 VVLMFIIVAK
-454 LGWVSVAA
+454 LGWLSVAA

-476 IFSLGIFGLGE
+476 IFSLGIWGLGE
-487 RSKVASSFIVM
+487 KSKLASSFIVM

-510 GAIADADGMA
+510 GAIADKDGMS

-527 ACFVVIALYGF
+527 VCFMAIAAYGF
-538 FWTKLSRVDGVSGVK
+538 FWTKLSGSEGLSKVK
-553 IGTGH
+553 IGSGH

>member
-1 MNGKKIET
+1 MEKT
-9 SNLTIYEMDSAKK
+9 KK
-22 GLFTTEDGRNHT
+22 GLFTTEDGKNHVF
-34 IIFFLVALLFTLWAV
+34 IFFLVALLFTLWAV

-154 GDPKYAA
+154 GNPKYSA
-161 SRINLAQYFN
+161 SRINLAQSFN

-178 PFIGGLYFYHSDAT
+178 PFIGGLYFYHTDIT
-192 LNAQQN
+192 KNAQQN
-198 AEIAHKTMWIPYVG
+198 AEIAHKTMWIPYIG
-212 LALIIVV
+212 LALIIIV

-229 PDIVEKER
+229 PDIVEHDHNKSNPEV
-237 DENNSENR
+237 DT
-245 AAQADVF
+245 AKVDVF

-259 TVLLY
+259 TILLY
-264 VCAILFSFALGM
+264 ACAIMFSFALGM
-276 IFRFFAQLVYMDR
+276 IFRFFVQLFYMDR
-289 ATLANP
+289 ATLGNP
-295 VAMLAVNHTL
+295 E
-305 AMVFDVVT
+305 AMVALNHLLTRVFYSFT
-313 VLAGV
+313 GIFGIA
-318 GSIVFI
+318 SIIFI
-324 TLKRGKLIHRDSI
+324 TLKRGKLIHKNSL
-337 WSAPHFTGATIAQ
+337 WSAPHFTGATISQ

-372 PAIAESMKSSWF
+372 PAISESLKSSFF
-384 IGGENGSILR
+384 IGGENGSIIR
-394 NGAYFLT
+394 NGAYFIT

-422 TGSFILRVTKAHKML
+422 TGSFILRVTKAHNML
-437 GLYALIN
+437 GLYASIN
-444 VILMLVIVAK
+444 VLLMFVIVAK
-454 LGWVSVAA
+454 LGWISVAA
-462 VFLSFFFMSIMFPT
+462 VFFSFFFMSIMFPT
-476 IFSLGIFGLGE
+476 IFSLGIWGLGE
-487 RSKVASSFIVM
+487 KSKLASSFIVM

-510 GAIADADGMA
+510 GAIADIDGMS

-527 ACFVVIALYGF
+527 VCFMAIALYGF
-538 FWTKLSRVDGVSGVK
+538 FWTKLSGSEGVSGIK
-553 IGTGH
+553 IGSGH

>member
-1 MNGKKIET
+1 MKKPG
-9 SNLTIYEMDSAKK
+9 K

-34 IIFFLVALLFTLWAV
+34 FIFFLVALLFTLWAV

-58 KHFQDYYH
+58 KHFQDFYH

-106 LSLAAVGCLWFYPA
+106 LSLAALGCLWFYPA

-154 GDPKYAA
+154 GNPKYSA
-161 SRINLAQYFN
+161 SRINLAQSFN
-171 ALGWPIA
+171 AIGWPIA
-178 PFIGGLYFYHSDAT
+178 PYIGGLYFYHTDTT

-198 AEIAHKTMWIPYVG
+198 AEIAHKTMWIPYV
-212 LALIIVV
+212 AIAAIIMV
-219 LIIAFVKSKM
+219 LIIAFIKSKM
-229 PDIVEKER
+229 PDVVEEDHKNDNPE
-237 DENNSENR
+237 SET
-245 AAQADVF
+245 AKVDVF
-252 GQQNLLS
+252 GQQSMLS
-259 TVLLY
+259 TILLY
-264 VCAILFSFALGM
+264 VCAILLSFALGM
-276 IFRFFAQLVYMDR
+276 IVRFFVQLFYMDR
-289 ATLANP
+289 ETLANP
-295 VAMLAVNHTL
+295 E
-305 AMVFDVVT
+305 AMVALDHLLTRVFYSAT
-313 VLAGV
+313 
-318 GSIVFI
+318 SIVGVASIIFI
-324 TLKRGKLIHRDSI
+324 TVKREKLIHKNSL

-372 PAIAESMKSSWF
+372 PAISESLKSSWF
-384 IGGENGSILR
+384 IGGETGSIIR

-416 FLLGRF
+416 FLIGRF
-422 TGSFILRVTKAHKML
+422 TGSFILRVTKAHIML
-437 GLYALIN
+437 GLYSIIN
-444 VILMLVIVAK
+444 VLLMFVIVAK
-454 LGWVSVAA
+454 LGWISVAA

-487 RSKVASSFIVM
+487 KSKLASSFIVM

-510 GAIADADGMA
+510 GAIADKDGMS

-527 ACFVVIALYGF
+527 VCFLVIALYGF
-538 FWTKLSRVDGVSGVK
+538 FWTKLSGSVGLNKVK

>member
-1 MNGKKIET
+1 MEST
-9 SNLTIYEMDSAKK
+9 KK

-34 IIFFLVALLFTLWAV
+34 FIFFLVALLFTLWAV

-106 LSLAAVGCLWFYPA
+106 LSLAALGCLWFYPA

-161 SRINLAQYFN
+161 SRINLAQSFN
-171 ALGWPIA
+171 AIGWPIA
-178 PFIGGLYFYHSDAT
+178 PYIGGLYFYHTD
-192 LNAQQN
+192 NALSTQQN

-212 LALIIVV
+212 IALIIGI
-219 LIIAFVKSKM
+219 LILAFIKSKM
-229 PDIVEKER
+229 PDVIEEKH
-237 DENNSENR
+237 DNNNPESNTVNV
-245 AAQADVF
+245 DVF
-252 GQQNLLS
+252 GQQSRLS
-259 TVLLY
+259 TILLY

-276 IFRFFAQLVYMDR
+276 IFRFFVQLFYMDR
-289 ATLANP
+289 ETLANP
-295 VAMLAVNHTL
+295 E
-305 AMVFDVVT
+305 AMVVLNHLLTKVFYIVT
-313 VLAGV
+313 VVCGV
-318 GSIVFI
+318 ASILFI
-324 TLKRGKLIHRDSI
+324 SFKRGKLIHKSSL

-372 PAIAESMKSSWF
+372 PAIGESLKSSFF

-422 TGSFILRVTKAHKML
+422 TGSFILRVTKAHNML
-437 GLYALIN
+437 SLYAFIN
-444 VILMLVIVAK
+444 VMLMFVIVAK
-454 LGWVSVAA
+454 LGWISVAA

-487 RSKVASSFIVM
+487 KSKLASSFIVM

-510 GAIADADGMA
+510 GAIGDKEGMS

-527 ACFVVIALYGF
+527 VCFLVIALYGF
-538 FWTKLSRVDGVSGVK
+538 FWTKLSGSEGLNSVK
-553 IGTGH
+553 IGKGH